1 MNDNFVYEEFDPKR
15 KGGRASGVS
24 EVFQATNS
32 YIKNNIKALLCFALV
47 YIVLIGGFVALNV
60 GSIMSISSDVLK
72 YNLRNSEQ
80 FETGINGLEDF
91 TDELEEAEDFDDVMR
106 SIGKFRGS
114 NFDKSIRNENL
125 NFTFEIL
132 RTSTLMILGFL
143 AMGILIQLIGIAFV
157 THVNKWIFKMDRG
170 FKDVAEAV
178 FIKFIKSIAIAIVF
192 GLITGVTAVIF
203 GIFSAS
209 TVSYEAIVIIMT
221 IVLVLVNIYISIAGG
236 FAQYLVTTNKYTG
249 IGTCISTGFGLANR
263 FLFNWIGKMLL
274 IIIGIAVIAGLA
286 TVLIALL
293 ATGLRS
299 PWIMAITTIP
309 WIIGTL
315 YSSVYSQVTM
325 CDYTNQYEFRTG
337 NVVRDYDYYDIYDD
351 DGYDYTDRPK
361 RYQDDEARSVD
372 DFYNNLDR

>member
-47 YIVLIGGFVALNV
+47 YIVLIGGFVAINV
-60 GSIMSISSDVLK
+60 GSIMQISSDVLK
-72 YNLRNSEQ
+72 EGYKYS
-80 FETGINGLEDF
+80 
-91 TDELEEAEDFDDVMR
+91 DDVMSDELNRSLNELDEAESFEDVMQGMGNLKR
-106 SIGKFRGS
+106 SIREDDFKRVMS
-114 NFDKSIRNENL
+114 VTRS
-125 NFTFEIL
+125 
-132 RTSTLMILGFL
+132 SVLMMLSFI

-170 FKDVAEAV
+170 FKEVTEAV

-192 GLITGVTAVIF
+192 GLITGATAVIF

-209 TVSYEAIVIIMT
+209 TESYEAIVIIMT
-221 IVLVLVNIYISIAGG
+221 IVLVLVNFYISIAGG

-249 IGTCISTGFGLANR
+249 IGTCISTGFSLANR
-263 FLFNWIGKMLL
+263 FLFNWIGKML
-274 IIIGIAVIAGLA
+274 IIYIGTFVIGGLA
-286 TVLIALL
+286 TLIIDLI

-299 PWIMAITTIP
+299 NWVFALTAIP
-309 WIIGTL
+309 WIFATL
-315 YSSVYSQVTM
+315 YSTVYSQMAM

-361 RYQDDEARSVD
+361 RYQDGEARSVD
-372 DFYNNLDR
+372 DFYNNLGR

>member
-1 MNDNFVYEEFDPKR
+1 MNENFVYDEFNPKM
-15 KGGRASGVS
+15 KGGRASGIT
-24 EVFQATNS
+24 EIFQATNS
-32 YIKNNIKALLCFALV
+32 YIKNNINAILCFALV
-47 YIVLIGGFVALNV
+47 YIVLIGGFLALNV

-91 TDELEEAEDFDDVMR
+91 TDELEDAEDFDDVMR

-192 GLITGVTAVIF
+192 GLITGATAIVF
-203 GIFSAS
+203 GIISAMS
-209 TVSYEAIVIIMT
+209 GSYDAIDIIMVIILI
-221 IVLVLVNIYISIAGG
+221 IVNFYISIAGG

-249 IGTCISTGFGLANR
+249 IGTCISTGFSLANR
-263 FLFNWIGKMLL
+263 FLFNWIGKML
-274 IIIGIAVIAGLA
+274 IIYIGTFVIGGLA
-286 TVLIALL
+286 TLIIALI

-299 PWIMAITTIP
+299 NWVFVLTAIP
-309 WIIGTL
+309 WICATL
-315 YSSVYSQVTM
+315 YSTVYSQMAM

-337 NVVRDYDYYDIYDD
+337 NVVRDYDYYDIYED
-351 DGYDYTDRPK
+351 DGYDYTDRPR